1 VTSEHLSDS
10 TVQQKAEAAIISA
23 LAEHLGVP
31 DSLRPRKL
39 STPGGSSVQLD
50 ACSEDKSVLVE
61 AYARQGKLKG
71 AQIKKISQDVLK
83 LALLK
88 RDDSLSSSRA
98 IIVFASEEAR
108 ASITGWV
115 RSAADQFGV
124 ELMVVDIPED
134 VRDDI
139 RSAQARQVMVNVQVA
154 ADEVVEDISIRLTE

>member
-1 VTSEHLSDS
+1 MASNHLSDS
-10 TVQQKAEAAIISA
+10 TVQQNAELAIINS
-23 LAEHLGVP
+23 LAEQLGMP
-31 DSLRPRKL
+31 GALYPKKL
-39 STPGGSSVQLD
+39 PAPGGAFVQLD
-50 ACSEDKSVLVE
+50 ACSDDNSVLVE

-88 RDDSLSSSRA
+88 RDSRLSRSRA

-124 ELMVVDIPED
+124 ELVVVDIPES
-134 VRDDI
+134 VRNEI
-139 RSAQARQVMVNVQVA
+139 RSAQARQVMVNVEMP
-154 ADEVVEDISIRLTE
+154 ADEVADDISITSG